1 MSLQE
6 TLTPIFRGWGSE
18 INSLERANLKDKAMK
33 DNLSSWRNKHIALVT
48 TAGGAAGITGGPWSS
63 CAAIGADLWVC
74 RKVAPIA
81 CLGMG
86 YILGHDVDFEQ
97 DMNLIMAIW
106 SGIGTASATVPAG
119 KVGVKVSPKMTMKVG
134 TKFLPKLAA
143 KGSGKIAGKVVGK
156 VISKTA
162 LKGTSQ
168 IAGVLTSKVVSKAVG
183 KVSAKMA
190 AKVGVGWIPIIG
202 GVVSGGI
209 NWWLLE
215 TLMDAAHQYY
225 SNPYVVF
232 DSSELEI

>member
-1 MSLQE
+1 MTLE
-6 TLTPIFRGWGSE
+6 DTLTQTFRDWGQE
-18 INSLERANLKDKAMK
+18 LNFQEREALKKKAMK
-33 DNLSSWRNKHIALVT
+33 CSSVEAWRNKHIAMVT
-48 TAGGAAGITGGPWSS
+48 TAGGAAGITGGWWSY
-63 CAAIGADLWVC
+63 AAISADLMWC
-74 RKVAPIA
+74 RKVAPQA
-81 CLGMG
+81 CLGIG
-86 YILGHDVDFEQ
+86 YIKGNDVDFEQ

-106 SGIGTASATVPAG
+106 SEIGTASTTVPAG
-119 KVGVKVSPKMTMKVG
+119 KVGVKVSPKMTMKMG
-134 TKFLPKLAA
+134 TKVLPKLAA

-156 VISKTA
+156 VIGKTA

-215 TLMDAAHQYY
+215 SLMDAAHQYY

-232 DSSELEI
+232 DQNELNF